1 MLFTIKN
8 LNKLIFVNKNQPND
22 PIIGCKSPYNLVD
35 LFETDLN
42 LEEEFE
48 GAFERDEI

>member
-1 MLFTIKN
+1 LKIVSSF
-8 LNKLIFVNKNQPND
+8 
-22 PIIGCKSPYNLVD
+22 VD
-35 LFETDLN
+35 LIETDFN